1 MTIER
6 PPIPTEERKP
16 VRLVRDFPRNQ
27 LLMDVVAVVQP
38 AFNLSTDGKFPTMQW
53 TFQATRVGSSPTTTL
68 APDNP

>member
-38 AFNLSTDGKFPTMQW
+38 AFNLSTDGKFATMQW